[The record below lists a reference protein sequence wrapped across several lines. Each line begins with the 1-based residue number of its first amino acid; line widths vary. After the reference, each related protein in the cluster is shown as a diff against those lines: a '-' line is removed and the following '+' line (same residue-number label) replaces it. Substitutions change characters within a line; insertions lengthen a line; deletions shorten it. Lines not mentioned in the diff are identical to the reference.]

1 MTALA
6 ELKAQY
12 RQKMGDVPDPVGT
25 DGGTEAPALAELE
38 AKRDELV
45 ARLHKGW
52 ELVGPG
58 GPGETDSR
66 LHDHF
71 AELLRG
77 YEAACDEITALTAW
91 EPAAA

>member
-1 MTALA
+1 MALA

-12 RQKMGDVPDPVGT
+12 RQKMGDLPGQVGS
-25 DGGTEAPALAELE
+25 DGGSEASALAKLE
-38 AKRDELV
+38 AKRDGLV
-45 ARLHKGW
+45 ARLNKGW

-58 GPGETDSR
+58 GSGENDSR

-77 YEAACDEITALTAW
+77 YEAACDEITVLTAW